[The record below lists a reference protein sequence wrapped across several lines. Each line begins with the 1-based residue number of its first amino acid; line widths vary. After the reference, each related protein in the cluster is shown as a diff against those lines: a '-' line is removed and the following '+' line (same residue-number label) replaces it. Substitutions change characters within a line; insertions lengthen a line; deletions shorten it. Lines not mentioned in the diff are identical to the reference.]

1 MTSCCEISPPK
12 TQFGGDLASS
22 VTNKAIRAANQCA
35 VTAAIARA
43 RTNPACEGCLPAAPG
58 FTGGVSESMFL
69 AKKMMSCTPL
79 SSSQARQLANSQL
92 RGVPSSVRT
101 QQIQSR
107 TIQEYAAP
115 DDPLRRFVIYQGPVI
130 PPACP
135 PTPAEE
141 LNSTRPKLSNANC
154 LAGVPF
160 YQRPS
165 Q

>member
-1 MTSCCEISPPK
+1 MTSCCEVSPPK

-35 VTAAIARA
+35 VVAAIAKA
-43 RTNPACEGCLPAAPG
+43 RSNPPCEGCLPPAPG
-58 FTGGVSESMFL
+58 YTGGVSESMFL
-69 AKKMMSCTPL
+69 AKKILSCTPL
-79 SSSQARQLANSQL
+79 SSTQARQLANSQL

-101 QQIQSR
+101 QQIQAK
-107 TIQEYAAP
+107 TIREYAAP

-130 PPACP
+130 PIPCP

-141 LNSTRPKLSNANC
+141 LNSTRPKVSNANC
-154 LAGVPF
+154 LAAVPF
-160 YQRPS
+160 YQRVS

>member
-1 MTSCCEISPPK
+1 MTSCCNYQPSK
-12 TQFGGDLASS
+12 TPFGGDLASS
-22 VTNKAIRAANQCA
+22 VTNKAIREANQCA
-35 VTAAIARA
+35 VRAAVAKAQWNPICSGCAPPMSGIA
-43 RTNPACEGCLPAAPG
+43 
-58 FTGGVSESMFL
+58 GGVAESMLL
-69 AKKMMSCTPL
+69 AKKLNNCSTI
-79 SSSQARQLANSQL
+79 SASQARALANSQL

-101 QQIQSR
+101 QQIQEK
-107 TIQEYAAP
+107 TIQEYAPP

-135 PTPAEE
+135 PTPAEQ
-141 LNSTRPKLSNANC
+141 LNSTRPKVSNANC

>member
-1 MTSCCEISPPK
+1 MSTCCDISPPK

-22 VTNKAIRAANQCA
+22 VTNKAIRAATQCA
-35 VTAAIARA
+35 VTAAIAMA
-43 RTNPACEGCLPAAPG
+43 RSNPACEGCLPSAPG
-58 FTGGVSESMFL
+58 FAGGSSESMFL
-69 AKKMMSCTPL
+69 AKRMMTCNPL
-79 SSSQARQLANSQL
+79 SSTQARQLANSQL

-101 QQIQSR
+101 QQIQAK

-115 DDPLRRFVIYQGPVI
+115 DDPLRRFIMYQGPII
-130 PPACP
+130 PIPCP
-135 PTPAEE
+135 PTPAEQ
-141 LNSTRPKLSNANC
+141 LNSTRPKVSNANC

>member
-1 MTSCCEISPPK
+1 MTSCCNLSPPK

-22 VTNKAIRAANQCA
+22 VTNKAIREATQCN
-35 VTAAIARA
+35 VRAAIARA
-43 RTNPACEGCLPAAPG
+43 RTNPPCEGCLPATPG
-58 FTGGVSESMFL
+58 YQGGVAESMLL
-69 AKKMMSCTPL
+69 AKQMKSCTPL
-79 SSSQARQLANSQL
+79 SSTQARQLADSQL

-101 QQIQSR
+101 QQIQYK

-115 DDPLRRFVIYQGPVI
+115 DNPLRRFVLYQGPVI

-135 PTPAEE
+135 PTPAEQ
-141 LNSTRPKLSNANC
+141 LNSTRPKVSEANC

>member
-1 MTSCCEISPPK
+1 MSSCCQVSPPK

-22 VTNKAIRAANQCA
+22 VTNKAIRTANQCA
-35 VTAAIARA
+35 VVAAIAKA
-43 RTNPACEGCLPAAPG
+43 RSNPPCEGCLPAAPG
-58 FTGGVSESMFL
+58 VGGGVSESMLL
-69 AKKMMSCTPL
+69 AKRMMSCTTL
-79 SSSQARQLANSQL
+79 NATQARQLANSQL
-92 RGVPSSVRT
+92 QGVPSSVRT
-101 QQIQSR
+101 QQIQAR

-135 PTPAEE
+135 PTPAEQ
-141 LNSTRPKLSNANC
+141 LNSTRPKVSQANC

-160 YQRPS
+160 YQRPP